1 MYTNPIINSLFPA
14 ARYGYESAFPVDIEE
29 TPKALVVHAEVPGY
43 GQDELEVGFR
53 EGVLTIAAAK
63 AEAKDEDAAKKG
75 AASPIYRERASAS
88 MRRQFRF
95 KADIDAAKIGAKL
108 ANGVLSVTLPK
119 RKSETAGP
127 RIKIAVE

>member
-1 MYTNPIINSLFPA
+1 MYTNPIINSIFPSA
-14 ARYGYESAFPVDIEE
+14 VRHGCEGAFPVDIEE

-43 GQDELEVGFR
+43 AQAELEVGFSG
-53 EGVLTIAAAK
+53 GVLTIAAAK
-63 AEAKDEDAAKKG
+63 AEAAKEGK
-75 AASPIYRERASAS
+75 ASPIYRERATAS

-95 KADIDAAKIGAKL
+95 KTEIDAAKIGAKL

-119 RKSETAGP
+119 RKPETAGP